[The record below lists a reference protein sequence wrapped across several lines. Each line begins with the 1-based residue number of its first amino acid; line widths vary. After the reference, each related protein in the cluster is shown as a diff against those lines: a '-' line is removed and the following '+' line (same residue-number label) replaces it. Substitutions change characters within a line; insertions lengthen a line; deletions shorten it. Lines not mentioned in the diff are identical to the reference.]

1 MSYEKILHALTI
13 VPLGWLA
20 AIADGETPYQEMDY
34 RYITQDGT
42 TNWSAASWGIYPGAS
57 GGEAVDY
64 EAAGISKYPNSN
76 KVGIHLNWNLK
87 QLNVDGE
94 YTVGRIYA
102 NSSAGVTQGS
112 DSIINMLG
120 TASGG
125 ADGVI
130 NIDTDYIYSE
140 KGPSSSG
147 ADSETMRWAIY
158 IGIGNEHSQ
167 SKWNNNP
174 EAKLT
179 FDGGTINID
188 HPSDSSV
195 ASGIRFYGTGAPS
208 TESDLTEPLKK
219 TITFTETNT
228 INSSTALIFQGA
240 TAETI
245 LGVDNSC
252 SYVTLNLNG
261 TIYVRENTT
270 PDEERPFYEYKNLT
284 FKSDTAPTPYTA
296 HYNIGGVIEA
306 GSWTIESNQQINLTN
321 TAYINLNGG
330 ELRMSNWST
339 TRNLEFNMAE
349 GAVLS
354 AKNIWIGDKTRLN
367 ISGSVTTTDGTF
379 YIYQNSQSEDYS
391 RLVINKGTTFDIKS
405 DICIAQSTI
414 EVAKDVAEGS
424 LIVRSGSIRLDNNH
438 ATLILHSSNAF
449 KKTDNGTQSEVT
461 VSSQR
466 GNGYLELYADQSFS
480 HFNFENTTIASHT
493 SGIDFMTLNLYIDSS
508 VDLIKLASLSNG
520 TLGAVD
526 ETTYLKKNM
535 VIDGFREYLIHIDSI
550 NHDDDLSLVSS
561 KDGDWIDFK
570 YIEDTVNGGYW
581 LSATNVPE
589 PAAFA
594 AAFGALALAFAAFRR
609 SR

>member
-1 MSYEKILHALTI
+1 MKKFYTLLTI

-64 EAAGISKYPNSN
+64 
-76 KVGIHLNWNLK
+76 
-87 QLNVDGE
+87 D
-94 YTVGRIYA
+94 A

-306 GSWTIESNQQINLTN
+306 GSWT
-321 TAYINLNGG
+321 
-330 ELRMSNWST
+330 
-339 TRNLEFNMAE
+339 
-349 GAVLS
+349 
-354 AKNIWIGDKTRLN
+354 D
-367 ISGSVTTTDGTF
+367 
-379 YIYQNSQSEDYS
+379 
-391 RLVINKGTTFDIKS
+391 
-405 DICIAQSTI
+405 
-414 EVAKDVAEGS
+414 
-424 LIVRSGSIRLDNNH
+424 
-438 ATLILHSSNAF
+438 
-449 KKTDNGTQSEVT
+449 
-461 VSSQR
+461 
-466 GNGYLELYADQSFS
+466 
-480 HFNFENTTIASHT
+480 
-493 SGIDFMTLNLYIDSS
+493 
-508 VDLIKLASLSNG
+508 
-520 TLGAVD
+520 
-526 ETTYLKKNM
+526 
-535 VIDGFREYLIHIDSI
+535 
-550 NHDDDLSLVSS
+550 
-561 KDGDWIDFK
+561 
-570 YIEDTVNGGYW
+570 
-581 LSATNVPE
+581 
-589 PAAFA
+589 
-594 AAFGALALAFAAFRR
+594 
-609 SR
+609 